1 MQTFWSLFVHL
12 LEKLCTFVAKKNTKC
27 KYVKMKKIFVMVVA
41 ALMAIGSVQA
51 QEEWKNEISIAY
63 GGGSNTDIVSSLAK
77 GMFTGKQL
85 DYWGPVSVEYFY
97 RPQENLGIGG
107 IAAVSGCK
115 WDDDSDAKSVY
126 YTLMPAVKYN
136 WLNKKSFSMYS
147 KAAVGVTFMSDSGTK
162 DSDSKVVF
170 NWQASLIGMEFGGA
184 FRGFVELGM
193 GEQGIILGGLR
204 YKF

>member
-1 MQTFWSLFVHL
+1 
-12 LEKLCTFVAKKNTKC
+12 
-27 KYVKMKKIFVMVVA
+27 
-41 ALMAIGSVQA
+41 
-51 QEEWKNEISIAY
+51 
-63 GGGSNTDIVSSLAK
+63 
-77 GMFTGKQL
+77 
-85 DYWGPVSVEYFY
+85 
-97 RPQENLGIGG
+97 
-107 IAAVSGCK
+107 
-115 WDDDSDAKSVY
+115 
-126 YTLMPAVKYN
+126 
-136 WLNKKSFSMYS
+136 MYS